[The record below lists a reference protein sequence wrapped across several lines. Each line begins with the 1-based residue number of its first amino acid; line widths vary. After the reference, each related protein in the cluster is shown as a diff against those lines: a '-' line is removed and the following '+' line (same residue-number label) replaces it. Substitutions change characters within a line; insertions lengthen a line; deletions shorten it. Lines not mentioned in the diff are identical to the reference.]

1 VSGGVSPQQRL
12 QKLLKKGLKHHR
24 EGQVELAE
32 ACYRKILNVDPLSA
46 EAKQMLRLLRGDA
59 SAALES
65 SPALGAIFGDDV
77 KTRPESAV
85 GHLHLGEAQERAG
98 DLQAAANSYQR
109 ALAFEPDSAELHCH
123 LARVLY
129 QGGTLQAAAELYRRA
144 LVLDPK
150 RQEIY
155 NDLGLVLT
163 DLGNFAAALEV
174 FRRSLINNPRS
185 AKTIASLGRLFER
198 KGDLISA
205 SEAYRDAIKLDP
217 KMRAA
222 YVDLGFVLYGLGE
235 LGEASD
241 CFDRLH
247 ELEPDSAEATVNLG
261 LIHLLKGELRDGW
274 AEYESRWKVGV
285 GDDRKFLQRR
295 WQGEALGG
303 ERILL
308 YAEQGLGDTMQF
320 VRYVPVVAKLGGEVV
335 LEVQPALHDLL
346 AGTEGAS
353 RVTRR
358 GETLP
363 DFTWQCPLMSL
374 PLALGTELDTIPAS
388 VPYIAADA
396 ARVEAWR
403 ERLQKNT
410 RRIGLAWAGNP
421 GHSRDRLRSISLEQL
436 APLLNVE
443 GTVFYSL
450 QFGAGAEQMKLL
462 PPGVQL
468 IDLGDELKDFAN
480 VAAIVANLDLVIS
493 IDSAVAHLAGA
504 LGKPVWILLNKG
516 CDWRWFLG
524 REDSPWYPTA
534 RLFRQSAPG
543 EWLEVVKRVELAL
556 RQGG

>member
-1 VSGGVSPQQRL
+1 
-12 QKLLKKGLKHHR
+12 
-24 EGQVELAE
+24 
-32 ACYRKILNVDPLSA
+32 
-46 EAKQMLRLLRGDA
+46 
-59 SAALES
+59 
-65 SPALGAIFGDDV
+65 
-77 KTRPESAV
+77 
-85 GHLHLGEAQERAG
+85 
-98 DLQAAANSYQR
+98 
-109 ALAFEPDSAELHCH
+109 
-123 LARVLY
+123 
-129 QGGTLQAAAELYRRA
+129 
-144 LVLDPK
+144 
-150 RQEIY
+150 
-155 NDLGLVLT
+155 VLT

-205 SEAYRDAIKLDP
+205 AEAYRDAIKLDP
-217 KMRAA
+217 RMRAA
-222 YVDLGFVLYGLGE
+222 YVDLGFVLYGLGD

-274 AEYESRWKVGV
+274 TEYESRWKVGV
-285 GDDRKFLQRR
+285 GDDRKVLQRR

-320 VRYVPVVAKLGGEVV
+320 VRYVPLVAKLGGEVV

-353 RVTRR
+353 RVIRR
-358 GETLP
+358 GDTLP

-374 PLALGTELDTIPAS
+374 PLALGTELETIPAS

-436 APLLNVE
+436 TPLLNVE
-443 GTVFYSL
+443 GTTYYSL

-556 RQGG
+556 RRGG